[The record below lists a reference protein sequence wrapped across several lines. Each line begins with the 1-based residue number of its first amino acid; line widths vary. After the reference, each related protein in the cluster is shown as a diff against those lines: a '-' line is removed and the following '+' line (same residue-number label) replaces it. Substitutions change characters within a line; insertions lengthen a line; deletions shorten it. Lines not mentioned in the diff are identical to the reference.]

1 MNQARKPVA
10 VVVGATSK
18 WQSDGRTTRLAHGR
32 AIDDS
37 DIPVGMR
44 WGVGGAI
51 AQKFAKEG
59 FLVVLTTRRAANAS
73 ALEKAIVEQGGEP
86 MIVELDLV
94 SRESISRA
102 FAAIRQQAGDPDVL
116 VYNAGYLEGR
126 DLPPD
131 KELLEHV
138 PIEIFETAQ
147 HIASRGPFL
156 VAQEVLPGMR
166 KRGAGSFLISNN
178 QFSLRGRKRLTGQSL
193 YYPRVMMRTL
203 AQVLTEEYSEH
214 GVHVANVIIDGL
226 IDSPGTRAL
235 PRAQQHPEAVMNPM
249 KIAEAF
255 YYLHTQDRSCWT
267 HELQLTP
274 YSTKPSVWRGRQLE
288 KGVGSFLG
296 IPIGLALSTAAGL
309 RVFVP
314 LLLTGLAARLGY
326 LSLTPSMTWIGSDA
340 ALVAFATA
348 TVLEVGAYY
357 VPWLDNVLDTVGT
370 PAALTAGVIT
380 TAAGTPAPWPP
391 ARCAPPAVSP

>member
-1 MNQARKPVA
+1 MSAARKPVA

-18 WQSDGRTTRLAHGR
+18 WQADGRNTKLAHGR
-32 AIDDS
+32 VLDDS
-37 DIPVGMR
+37 DLPVGIR

-51 AQKFAKEG
+51 AQKFAQEG
-59 FLVVLTTRRAANAS
+59 FLVVLTTRHAANAA
-73 ALEKAIVEQGGEP
+73 ALQKAIVEQGGQSS
-86 MIVELDLV
+86 IVELDLV
-94 SRESISRA
+94 SPESIARA
-102 FAAIRQQAGDPDVL
+102 FETIRTQAGDPEVL

-138 PIEIFETAQ
+138 PLEIFETAQ

-156 VAQEVLPGMR
+156 VAQQVLPAMR
-166 KRGAGSFLISNN
+166 QRGSGSFLISNN
-178 QFSLRGRKRLTGQSL
+178 AASLRGRKRLTGQSL

-214 GVHVANVIIDGL
+214 GVHVANVVIDGL

-235 PRAQQHPEAVMNPM
+235 PRAQKNPEIVMNPI

-274 YSTKPSVWRGRQLE
+274 YSTKPS
-288 KGVGSFLG
+288 F
-296 IPIGLALSTAAGL
+296 
-309 RVFVP
+309 
-314 LLLTGLAARLGY
+314 
-326 LSLTPSMTWIGSDA
+326 
-340 ALVAFATA
+340 
-348 TVLEVGAYY
+348 
-357 VPWLDNVLDTVGT
+357 
-370 PAALTAGVIT
+370 
-380 TAAGTPAPWPP
+380 
-391 ARCAPPAVSP
+391 